1 MPVLISFVVLET
13 EATSGLEDAELARR
27 VMSGP
32 TPEAS
37 AAEEELCRRLGP
49 RLRLYGLRHLR
60 DPAAADDLAQE
71 VLVLTL
77 ERLRAGR
84 LRDPERLAS
93 FAFGACRLV
102 ARNLRRGVRRRQD
115 LLGKF
120 GASLPTTVEP
130 DLSAL
135 GQRRLRP
142 CLEALEPRQQTI
154 LVLTFY
160 SERDSGHIARELSL
174 TSENVRAI
182 RHRALVRLRDCVE
195 KGAA

>member
-1 MPVLISFVVLET
+1 MPVLISFAVLET
-13 EATSGLEDAELARR
+13 REASGLEDAELARL
-27 VMSGP
+27 VMGGSA
-32 TPEAS
+32 PEAS

-60 DPAAADDLAQE
+60 DHAAAEDLAQE

-102 ARNLRRGVRRRQD
+102 ARNLRRGIRRRQD
-115 LLGKF
+115 LMGRF

-135 GQRRLRP
+135 GHRRLRP
-142 CLEALEPRQQTI
+142 CLEGLEPRQQTV

-160 SERDSGHIARELSL
+160 SELDSSHIARELAL

-182 RHRALVRLRDCVE
+182 RHRALARLRDCLD